1 MSGRW
6 WKAPETAFLDR
17 RLQKL
22 PAGLFR
28 LWFNLNCVAS
38 WSGGR
43 LPSLADV
50 AFLLRTSPKALAR
63 RLELLEEAG
72 LLFCRGEEIALAMGN
87 AGAPDADDR
96 PAGAEP
102 LSGAER
108 TRRWRERRDAGDGG
122 CDARDVTVTALEK
135 EKEEKETD
143 SSRVTREECDEIF
156 EKFWSAFPARDGDNP
171 KAPALTAWRKAIA
184 EGAKPEALVSAA
196 RSYAAA
202 TRDREKRFICSAV
215 RWLSEGRWNDA
226 KSAAP
231 AGAFEPPGVWIEAR
245 TPEWEAWAAHWCA
258 TRGRAPPIDSKG
270 GWRFP
275 SKVPPSAEEIAA

>member
-63 RLELLEEAG
+63 RLEALQDAG
-72 LLFCRGEEIALAMGN
+72 LLIAVGDEIALAMGS
-87 AGAPDADDR
+87 ASAPDGDDR
-96 PAGAEP
+96 MASAEP

-122 CDARDVTVTALEK
+122 CDPRDVTVTALEK
-135 EKEEKETD
+135 EKKESD
-143 SSRVTREECDEIF
+143 STRVTREERDELF

-171 KAPALTAWRKAIA
+171 KGPALTAWRKAIA
-184 EGAKPEALVSAA
+184 EGAKPEALVAA
-196 RSYAAA
+196 AKSYAAA
-202 TRDREKRFICSAV
+202 TKDRERRFVCSAV
-215 RWLSEGRWNDA
+215 RWLSGGRWNDDKA
-226 KSAAP
+226 AAP
-231 AGAFEPPGVWIEAR
+231 ASASEAPGVWIEAR
-245 TPEWEAWAAHWCA
+245 TPEWEAWAAHWRA
-258 TRGRAPPIDSKG
+258 TRGKAPPIDSKG

-275 SKVPPSAEEIAA
+275 AKEPPIAEDLAA